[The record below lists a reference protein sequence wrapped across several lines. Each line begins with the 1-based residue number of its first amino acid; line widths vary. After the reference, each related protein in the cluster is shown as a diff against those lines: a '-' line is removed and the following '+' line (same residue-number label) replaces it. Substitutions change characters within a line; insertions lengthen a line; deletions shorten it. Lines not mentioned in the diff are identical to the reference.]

1 MAQQTEEIF
10 RNELMQSMIGV
21 IDGEQMQKLGNAIAT
36 LFMRFKVEEKCT
48 EVGFVDNTSENLRK
62 RFIASLRLEGKSE
75 TTLRQYEM
83 VIRMFFDDIQKN
95 VDDITT
101 NDIRY
106 HLAIY
111 QSTRKVSNATIDN
124 RRRILSSF
132 FSWLTKEEYIDKN
145 PILRISKIKSEKEV
159 KIPFS
164 HVDVEKMKVCAS
176 LTRNGKRDRALIE
189 FLMSTGCRVSEVVG
203 LNLDNVDFRRGECIV
218 HGKGNKD
225 RKVYLTDVCLEYLNE
240 YLSSR
245 KKNSEVL
252 FTNRNGE
259 RWSKQSIEK
268 IIKTIAHM
276 AEVKNAHPHRFRR
289 TFATNALNRGMPVQ
303 HLQKIL
309 GHKSLDTTMI
319 YCQVDDDLIK
329 FEHKKVA

>member
-1 MAQQTEEIF
+1 MAQTEEIF

-36 LFMRFKVEEKCT
+36 LFMRFKVEAKCT

-106 HLAIY
+106 HLAMY
-111 QSTRKVSNATIDN
+111 QSVRKVSNATIDN

-145 PILRISKIKSEKEV
+145 PILRISKIKSE
-159 KIPFS
+159 
-164 HVDVEKMKVCAS
+164 VE
-176 LTRNGKRDRALIE
+176 
-189 FLMSTGCRVSEVVG
+189 STGCRVSEVVG
-203 LNLDNVDFRRGECIV
+203 LDLDNVDFRKGECIV

-240 YLSSR
+240 YLSNR
-245 KKNSEVL
+245 KVQSNVL

>member
-1 MAQQTEEIF
+1 M
-10 RNELMQSMIGV
+10 
-21 IDGEQMQKLGNAIAT
+21 
-36 LFMRFKVEEKCT
+36 
-48 EVGFVDNTSENLRK
+48 
-62 RFIASLRLEGKSE
+62 
-75 TTLRQYEM
+75 
-83 VIRMFFDDIQKN
+83 
-95 VDDITT
+95 
-101 NDIRY
+101 
-106 HLAIY
+106 
-111 QSTRKVSNATIDN
+111 
-124 RRRILSSF
+124 
-132 FSWLTKEEYIDKN
+132 
-145 PILRISKIKSEKEV
+145 
-159 KIPFS
+159 
-164 HVDVEKMKVCAS
+164 
-176 LTRNGKRDRALIE
+176 
-189 FLMSTGCRVSEVVG
+189 SEVVG
-203 LNLDNVDFRRGECIV
+203 LDLDNVDFRRGECIV

-259 RWSKQSIEK
+259 RWSKQSVEK

>member
-1 MAQQTEEIF
+1 MGNTEEVF
-10 RNELMQSMIGV
+10 RSEIMQSMIGI
-21 IDGEQMQKLGNAIAT
+21 IDKEQMDKLGNVLTT
-36 LFMRFKVEEKCT
+36 LFTRYKVDNRCT
-48 EVGFVDNTSENLRK
+48 EVGFVDGTNDNLKK

-75 TTLRQYEM
+75 ATLRQYEM
-83 VIRMFFDDIQKN
+83 VIRMFFDDVQKN
-95 VDDITT
+95 VTDITT

-106 HLAIY
+106 HLAMY
-111 QSTRKVSNATIDN
+111 QSTRRVSNATIDN

-145 PILRISKIKSEKEV
+145 PILRISKIKSEVEV

-189 FLMSTGCRVSEVVG
+189 FLMSTGCRVSEVVE
-203 LNLDNVDFRRGECIV
+203 LDLDNVDFRKGECIV

-225 RKVYLTDVCLEYLNE
+225 RKVYLTDVCIEYLKE
-240 YLSSR
+240 YLTNR
-245 KKNSEVL
+245 KKQSDIL
-252 FTNRNGE
+252 FTNRNGD

-268 IIKTIAHM
+268 IIKTIAQM

>member
-10 RNELMQSMIGV
+10 RTELMQSMIGV
-21 IDGEQMQKLGNAIAT
+21 IDSDQMQKLGNAIAT
-36 LFMRFKVEEKCT
+36 LFMRFKVEAKCT

-75 TTLRQYEM
+75 ATLRQYEM
-83 VIRMFFDDIQKN
+83 VIRMFFDDVQKSIK
-95 VDDITT
+95 DITT

-106 HLAIY
+106 HLAMY

-145 PILRISKIKSEKEV
+145 PILRISKIKSEVEV

-176 LTRNGKRDRALIE
+176 LTRNGKRNRALIE

-203 LNLDNVDFRRGECIV
+203 LDLDNVDFRKRECIV

-240 YLSSR
+240 YLSNR
-245 KKNSEVL
+245 KVQSNVL
-252 FTNRNGE
+252 FTNRNGD